1 MVGEAWEGSGRILWK
16 FWRKARSQSGQN
28 FIFFGNSRIPYPDGN
43 QIFKINAVILSQIVL
58 ILEKKITKNR
68 PDMEV
73 RTIFSGKSRGGQVQ
87 SGQISGAAVRTKV
100 FRIRPPLPLPG
111 VLVTLRNSWNILI
124 VISIRSV
131 PDASYGLSHS
141 QALRVTG
148 IPWVCKWKPNAL
160 DAQRRQLVVQQ
171 WFLECEER
179 KSGSFDLLPV
189 PVSSRSMVWYLQDL

>member
-43 QIFKINAVILSQIVL
+43 QNFKINAVILSQIVL

-111 VLVTLRNSWNILI
+111 VLVTLRNSRTPESHLRGVRQSRIKIWNFGLRYQFIRIKI
-124 VISIRSV
+124 VKFWTRF
-131 PDASYGLSHS
+131 A
-141 QALRVTG
+141 
-148 IPWVCKWKPNAL
+148 
-160 DAQRRQLVVQQ
+160 
-171 WFLECEER
+171 R
-179 KSGSFDLLPV
+179 KFG
-189 PVSSRSMVWYLQDL
+189 